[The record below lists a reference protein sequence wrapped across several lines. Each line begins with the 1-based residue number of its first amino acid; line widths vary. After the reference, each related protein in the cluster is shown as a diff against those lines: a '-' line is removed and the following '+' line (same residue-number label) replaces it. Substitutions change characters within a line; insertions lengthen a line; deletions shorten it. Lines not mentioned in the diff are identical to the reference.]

1 MRPVMSELLECNGK
15 TYRLSI
21 PARLH
26 ELVECTRVLKIKEPE
41 DEDDMRRTEYRSLIG
56 VLPNRS
62 ENPYREVTRT
72 ARCLSM
78 LTPEQ
83 LDAVKRLCAAFG
95 LMFGNVGQFF
105 SFIAEIKGVTCEDIY
120 KNGIPITGEGGDHT

>member
-1 MRPVMSELLECNGK
+1 MRPAMSKLLERNGK
-15 TYRLSI
+15 TYWLSI
-21 PARLH
+21 PARLS
-26 ELVECTRVLKIKEPE
+26 ELVECVRVLKIKEPE
-41 DEDDMRRTEYRSLIG
+41 DEDDMRRTEYRSIIG

-62 ENPYREVTRT
+62 ESYNREVTRT
-72 ARCLSM
+72 ARCLSR

-95 LMFGNVGQFF
+95 LTFGDVGKFF

-120 KNGIPITGEGGDHT
+120 KNGVPITDEGGDRT